1 MPNFWARSKHVAFS
15 SGSTEIPSSTPNPK
29 RNPNPSPNHDHNL
42 DWANEKVEQ
51 RFKQLCTSPFH
62 EDGRGKI
69 VCFDGTGTHV
79 ERQKRR
85 MYARSTARARTNTH
99 MSAFT

>member
-1 MPNFWARSKHVAFS
+1 MVRVNPTAYANPNPNPKRY
-15 SGSTEIPSSTPNPK
+15 PNPNPK